1 MTEHREVAALLPWFV
16 NGTLS
21 EADRRRVDAHLSLC
35 ARCRDGA
42 AAERALFER
51 IRGSDNAVEYLPT
64 ASLQRFNARLSA
76 AESAP
81 NGAPR
86 VSPPRAWRMPRALAA
101 AVAVIALA
109 LGVWTVTGRQ
119 RSGVLATP
127 PHYRTVTT
135 PENRPSDEVIRAV
148 FAPQVTVVELQ
159 TLLAAAQLKI
169 VSGPSE
175 AGVYSLAA
183 ISTRPVDDSLAMLR
197 RQPTVRF
204 AERTRSEA
212 ATTGLP

>member
-1 MTEHREVAALLPWFV
+1 
-16 NGTLS
+16 
-21 EADRRRVDAHLSLC
+21 
-35 ARCRDGA
+35 
-42 AAERALFER
+42 
-51 IRGSDNAVEYLPT
+51 
-64 ASLQRFNARLSA
+64 
-76 AESAP
+76 
-81 NGAPR
+81 
-86 VSPPRAWRMPRALAA
+86 
-101 AVAVIALA
+101 
-109 LGVWTVTGRQ
+109 
-119 RSGVLATP
+119 
-127 PHYRTVTT
+127 
-135 PENRPSDEVIRAV
+135 
-148 FAPQVTVVELQ
+148 VTVVELQ